1 MMINSTWK
9 RPTRLSI
16 EDDSGDASNN
26 GMVPIFLNTSPDN
39 YQPPTGIRIVEN
51 KIFFYGDITIEACLE
66 LNRILVEI
74 DLKLQNNQN
83 SLGASIF
90 TPIIELHINT
100 DGGCIFAAFSTVD
113 TIRNIKSKV
122 YTYVDGMVA
131 SAGTLIIGIG
141 AKRYIGKHSHMLI
154 HQLSSESY
162 GKFSEIEDHF
172 LNVTNLMKCLKDFYK
187 KTTKIPMKRLDD
199 LMKKDIFL
207 NAEEC
212 LTFGIVDEI
221 R

>member
-1 MMINSTWK
+1 MINATWK
-9 RPTRLSI
+9 RKTRLTV
-16 EDDSGDASNN
+16 DDEPNDNSGG
-26 GMVPIFLNTSPDN
+26 GMAQIFLNTGN
-39 YQPPTGIRIVEN
+39 QEQYQPPTGIRVVEN
-51 KIFFYGDITIEACLE
+51 KIFFYGDITSEACLE
-66 LNRILVEI
+66 LNRILVEL
-74 DLKLQNNQN
+74 DLKLQNTRNN
-83 SLGASIF
+83 LGDDVF

-100 DGGCIFAAFSTVD
+100 DGGCIFSAFSTVD
-113 TIRNIKSKV
+113 TILNLKSKV
-122 YTYVDGMVA
+122 YTHSDGIVA
-131 SAGTLIIGIG
+131 SAGTLITGIG
-141 AKRYIGKHSHMLI
+141 AKRYIGRHAHMLI

-187 KTTKIPMKRLDD
+187 KHTKLPMKRLDD